1 MSDKGSRFIGRSQML
16 GKALFSLVLSVGVAA
31 GAVASVEQDVTEKI
45 KSINENIQIQSVVE
59 SPWPGMYEVTLA
71 SGEVIFSDENAQ
83 YMVVGQMFQL
93 SLEQG
98 FVNLSEQK
106 NQLKVKAELAAVPVS
121 EQIIYPASGT
131 EKAVITVFT
140 DIDCYYCQKLHK
152 NMPQLQSKGVTIK
165 YMAFPRA
172 GVGSSVAR
180 QMESI
185 WCSKDPAAALT
196 LAKSKRKIPNMECE
210 NPVTAQFQLGHK
222 LGVNATP
229 TIFTEQGVKIA
240 GFASVDNLLAD
251 LGVTE

>member
-1 MSDKGSRFIGRSQML
+1 MSDKGLSFTGQSQL
-16 GKALFSLVLSVGVAA
+16 LSKLLLALSLSISFSTA
-31 GAVASVEQDVTEKI
+31 AVASVEQEITEKI
-45 KSINENIQIQSVVE
+45 KLINENIQIESVVV
-59 SPWPGMYEVTLA
+59 SPWPGMYEVTLI
-71 SGEVIFSDENAQ
+71 SGEVIFSDKNAQ

-93 SLEQG
+93 SRENG

-106 NQLKVKAELAAVPVS
+106 NQLKVKAVLAAVPAS
-121 EQIIYPASGT
+121 EQIIYPAAGA

-152 NMPQLQSKGVTIK
+152 NIPKLQASGVTIK

-172 GVGSSVAR
+172 GVGSPVAR

-185 WCSKDPAAALT
+185 WCSDDPAAALT
-196 LAKSKRKIPNMECE
+196 IAKSKREVPKVECD

-240 GFASVDNLLAD
+240 GFASVENLLAD
-251 LGVTE
+251 LGVKE

>member
-1 MSDKGSRFIGRSQML
+1 MSDTASSFNDRSQPFANL
-16 GKALFSLVLSVGVAA
+16 LFSFVLSVGFSAA
-31 GAVASVEQDVTEKI
+31 AVAGVEQDVTEKI
-45 KSINENIQIQSVVE
+45 KSINENIQIETVVE

-71 SGEVIFSDENAQ
+71 SGEVIFSDKNAQ
-83 YMVVGQMFQL
+83 YMVVGQMFKL

-121 EQIIYPASGT
+121 EQIVYPASGT

-152 NMPQLQSKGVTIK
+152 NMSQLQSRGVTIK

-172 GVGSSVAR
+172 GVGSAVAR
-180 QMESI
+180 KMQSI
-185 WCSKDPAAALT
+185 WCSDDPAAALT
-196 LAKSKRKIPNMECE
+196 LAKSKGNIPSIECE
-210 NPVTAQFQLGHK
+210 NPVAAQFQLGHK

-251 LGVTE
+251 LGVKE